1 MIFRTKFVT
10 ILFILWTGLFAGRED
25 ILFNSIESYF
35 SSYRQSIEIGNITV
49 REGIISVKIIARRTN
64 IKSQQLL
71 GFLSV
76 GRAMQSSSNP
86 FREVHIIIHY
96 QIRGVQ
102 EILIT
107 APVEL
112 VIQLSQGKLSSKQFS
127 NINRKPRNGGAWN
140 S

>member
-1 MIFRTKFVT
+1 MNFSTKFVT
-10 ILFILWTGLFAGRED
+10 ILFIICTGLFAGRGN

-35 SSYRQSIEIGNITV
+35 SSYRQSIETGDVTV
-49 REGIISVKIIARRTN
+49 REGIISVKITARRTN

-76 GRAMQSSSNP
+76 GRALQRTSNS

-96 QIRGVQ
+96 EIRGVQ

-112 VIQLSQGKLSSKQFS
+112 VLKLSQGKLSPKQFFDKIG
-127 NINRKPRNGGAWN
+127 N
-140 S
+140 

>member
-1 MIFRTKFVT
+1 MNFSTKFVI
-10 ILFILWTGLFAGRED
+10 ILFILCTGLFAGRGD

-35 SSYRQSIEIGNITV
+35 SSYRQSIETGDVTV
-49 REGIISVKIIARRTN
+49 REGIISVKITARRTN

-96 QIRGVQ
+96 EIRGVQ
-102 EILIT
+102 EILMI

-112 VIQLSQGKLSSKQFS
+112 VIQLYQGKLSPKQFFDKIG
-127 NINRKPRNGGAWN
+127 N
-140 S
+140 

>member
-1 MIFRTKFVT
+1 MNFSAKFVI
-10 ILFILWTGLFAGRED
+10 ILFILCTGLFAGRGN

-35 SSYRQSIEIGNITV
+35 SSYRQSIETGDVMV
-49 REGIISVKIIARRTN
+49 REGIISVKITARRTN

-96 QIRGVQ
+96 EIRGVQ

-107 APVEL
+107 APVAL
-112 VIQLSQGKLSSKQFS
+112 VIQLSQGKLSSKQFFDIIS
-127 NINRKPRNGGAWN
+127 I
-140 S
+140 

>member
-1 MIFRTKFVT
+1 MNFSAKFVT
-10 ILFILWTGLFAGRED
+10 ILFILCTGLFAGRGD

-35 SSYRQSIEIGNITV
+35 SSYRQSIETGDVTV
-49 REGIISVKIIARRTN
+49 REGIISVKTTARRTN

-76 GRAMQSSSNP
+76 GRALQRTSNS

-96 QIRGVQ
+96 EIRGVQ

-112 VIQLSQGKLSSKQFS
+112 VIQLSQGKLSSKQFFDKIG
-127 NINRKPRNGGAWN
+127 N
-140 S
+140 

>member
-1 MIFRTKFVT
+1 MNIRFRFAV
-10 ILFILWTGLFAGRED
+10 ILFILLSAIFGRTGDLIFH
-25 ILFNSIESYF
+25 SIESQL
-35 SSYRQSIEIGNITV
+35 SKYRYSINKRDISVIN
-49 REGIISVKIIARRTN
+49 GIIRLEITARRTN

-96 QIRGVQ
+96 EIRGVQ

-112 VIQLSQGKLSSKQFS
+112 VIQLSQGKLSPKQFFDKIG
-127 NINRKPRNGGAWN
+127 N
-140 S
+140 

>member
-1 MIFRTKFVT
+1 MNISTKFVT
-10 ILFILWTGLFAGRED
+10 ILFILCTGLFAGRGD

-35 SSYRQSIEIGNITV
+35 SSYRQSIETGDVTV
-49 REGIISVKIIARRTN
+49 REGIISVKITARRTN

-76 GRAMQSSSNP
+76 GRAMQSSSYP

-96 QIRGVQ
+96 EIRGVQ

-107 APVEL
+107 APLEFVL
-112 VIQLSQGKLSSKQFS
+112 KLSQGKLSSDQFFD
-127 NINRKPRNGGAWN
+127 NI
-140 S
+140 SI

>member
-1 MIFRTKFVT
+1 MNLSTKFVI
-10 ILFILWTGLFAGRED
+10 ILLILCTGLFAGRGN

-35 SSYRQSIEIGNITV
+35 SSYRQSIETGDVTV
-49 REGIISVKIIARRTN
+49 REGIISVKITARRTN

-76 GRAMQSSSNP
+76 GRALQRTSNS

-96 QIRGVQ
+96 EIRGVQ

-112 VIQLSQGKLSSKQFS
+112 VIQLSQGKLSPKQFFDKIG
-127 NINRKPRNGGAWN
+127 N
-140 S
+140 

>member
-1 MIFRTKFVT
+1 MNLSTKFVT
-10 ILFILWTGLFAGRED
+10 MLFILCTGLFAGRGN
-25 ILFNSIESYF
+25 ILFNSIESYL
-35 SSYRQSIEIGNITV
+35 SSYRQSIETGDVTV
-49 REGIISVKIIARRTN
+49 REGIISVKITARRTN

-76 GRAMQSSSNP
+76 GRAMQSSSYP

-96 QIRGVQ
+96 EIRGVQ

-112 VIQLSQGKLSSKQFS
+112 VLKLSQGKLSPKQFFDKIG
-127 NINRKPRNGGAWN
+127 N
-140 S
+140 

>member
-1 MIFRTKFVT
+1 MNFSAKFVI
-10 ILFILWTGLFAGRED
+10 ILFILCTGLFAGRGD

-35 SSYRQSIEIGNITV
+35 SSYRQSIETGDVTV
-49 REGIISVKIIARRTN
+49 REGIISVKITARRTN

-76 GRAMQSSSNP
+76 GRAMQSSSNL

-96 QIRGVQ
+96 EIRGVQ
-102 EILIT
+102 EILII

-112 VIQLSQGKLSSKQFS
+112 VLKLSQGKLSSDQFFDKIG
-127 NINRKPRNGGAWN
+127 N
-140 S
+140 

>member
-1 MIFRTKFVT
+1 MFIVLSAISGRTGDLIFH
-10 ILFILWTGLFAGRED
+10 
-25 ILFNSIESYF
+25 SIESQL
-35 SSYRQSIEIGNITV
+35 SKYRYSINKRDISVIN
-49 REGIISVKIIARRTN
+49 GIIRLEITARRTN

-76 GRAMQSSSNP
+76 GRALQRISNP

-96 QIRGVQ
+96 EIRGVQ

-112 VIQLSQGKLSSKQFS
+112 VIQLSQGKLSPKQFFDKIG
-127 NINRKPRNGGAWN
+127 N
-140 S
+140 

>member
-1 MIFRTKFVT
+1 MT
-10 ILFILWTGLFAGRED
+10 ILFILCRGLFAGRGD

-35 SSYRQSIEIGNITV
+35 SSYRQSIETGDVTV
-49 REGIISVKIIARRTN
+49 REGIISVKITARRTN

-96 QIRGVQ
+96 EIRGGQ
-102 EILIT
+102 KILMI

-112 VIQLSQGKLSSKQFS
+112 VLKLSQGKLSSDQFFDRIS
-127 NINRKPRNGGAWN
+127 I
-140 S
+140 

>member
-1 MIFRTKFVT
+1 MI
-10 ILFILWTGLFAGRED
+10 I
-25 ILFNSIESYF
+25 N
-35 SSYRQSIEIGNITV
+35 
-49 REGIISVKIIARRTN
+49 VKIAARRTN

-76 GRAMQSSSNP
+76 GRAIQSSSNS

-96 QIRGVQ
+96 EIRGVQ

-112 VIQLSQGKLSSKQFS
+112 AIQLSQGTLSPKQFFDRIG
-127 NINRKPRNGGAWN
+127 N
-140 S
+140 

>member
-1 MIFRTKFVT
+1 MT
-10 ILFILWTGLFAGRED
+10 ILFILCTGLFAGRGD

-35 SSYRQSIEIGNITV
+35 SSYRQSIETGDVTV
-49 REGIISVKIIARRTN
+49 REGIISVKITARRTN

-76 GRAMQSSSNP
+76 GRAIQSSSNSL
-86 FREVHIIIHY
+86 REVHILIRY
-96 QIRGVQ
+96 EIRGVQ

-112 VIQLSQGKLSSKQFS
+112 VIQLSQGKLSPKQFFDKIG
-127 NINRKPRNGGAWN
+127 N
-140 S
+140 

>member
-1 MIFRTKFVT
+1 MT
-10 ILFILWTGLFAGRED
+10 ILFILCTGLLAGRGN

-35 SSYRQSIEIGNITV
+35 SSYRQSIETGDVTV
-49 REGIISVKIIARRTN
+49 REGIISVKIAARRTN

-76 GRAMQSSSNP
+76 GRAMPSSSNP

-96 QIRGVQ
+96 EIRGVQ

-112 VIQLSQGKLSSKQFS
+112 VIQLSQGKLSRKQFFDKIG
-127 NINRKPRNGGAWN
+127 N
-140 S
+140 

>member
-1 MIFRTKFVT
+1 MKNQLIYIMNIRFRFAVIMFISLSAISGRTGDLIFH
-10 ILFILWTGLFAGRED
+10 
-25 ILFNSIESYF
+25 SIESQL
-35 SSYRQSIEIGNITV
+35 SKYRYSINKRDISVIN
-49 REGIISVKIIARRTN
+49 GIIRLEITARRTN

-76 GRAMQSSSNP
+76 GRAMQSSSNL

-96 QIRGVQ
+96 EIRGVQ

-112 VIQLSQGKLSSKQFS
+112 VLKLSQGKLSSDQFFDK
-127 NINRKPRNGGAWN
+127 IGK
-140 S
+140 

>member
-1 MIFRTKFVT
+1 MT
-10 ILFILWTGLFAGRED
+10 IIFILCTGLFAGRGD
-25 ILFNSIESYF
+25 ILFNSIESYL
-35 SSYRQSIEIGNITV
+35 SSYRQSIEAGDVTV
-49 REGIISVKIIARRTN
+49 REGIISVKITARRTN

-76 GRAMQSSSNP
+76 GRAMQSSSNL

-96 QIRGVQ
+96 EIRGVQ

-112 VIQLSQGKLSSKQFS
+112 VLKLSQGKLSSDQFFDIIS
-127 NINRKPRNGGAWN
+127 I
-140 S
+140 